1 MHPAVIEKP
10 QFPLRSTKCG
20 KPIDIDTKK
29 KENQEENNKT
39 PFFLPMIVVST
50 S

>member
-39 PFFLPMIVVST
+39 TFFLPTIAVST